1 MQYAAGSVQ
10 RVIPFRLSPGEDV
23 FACLMEIC
31 EREQVSA
38 GVVLTCVGSLDGVS
52 FCDIEVLPEKKCG
65 CGYGR
70 VYSWDGLFELLSVSG
85 IVGRDADGKVN
96 LHLHYTFA
104 DREGR
109 VFGGHM
115 VEGNRVKMTVE
126 GAIGAFD
133 GVTMVISF
141 RKEGNTNDEDFADQ
155 RNEP

>member
-1 MQYAAGSVQ
+1 MQYATGAVQ
-10 RVIPFRLSPGEDV
+10 RVVPFRLSPGEDV
-23 FACLMEIC
+23 FACLVEIC
-31 EREQVSA
+31 EREQISA

-65 CGYGR
+65 CGYGQ
-70 VYSWDGLFELLSVSG
+70 VYSWAGLFELLSVSG

-126 GAIGAFD
+126 GTIGAFD
-133 GVTMVISF
+133 GVTMTRRYDSEQDV
-141 RKEGNTNDEDFADQ
+141 NVL
-155 RNEP
+155 EPR